1 MRNPVFFLIFGL
13 IIILFGLLN
22 YYIGLRG
29 WQNLGSYFKVP
40 RSIYWVSF
48 WFFAFSYIAARIV
61 ESYLPASISRILVI
75 TGANWLVFMYYFILI
90 IALTDLVRVIGKLT
104 GVIPQTLKE
113 NSFVPVAAGL
123 LVVTIVTAI
132 WGYGT
137 WNARHPQVTRYEIAI
152 NKSAGTLKNLH
163 VVMVSDVHLG
173 TIIGTDRLNRMVE
186 MVNQLNPDIVLLAG
200 DTIDEDVEFF
210 AQHKMDSYFQK
221 IQSKYGVYAV
231 LGNHEYIG
239 RNADEAVKQLT
250 AGGVKV
256 LKDKYV
262 KVTDSF
268 YIAGRDDKSGTR
280 FTGRQRKD
288 VGEILAGVDKSL
300 PVILM
305 DHQPSDLEPA
315 RKSGV
320 DLQVSGHTHRGQM
333 FPNQLIT
340 SRIYEKDYGFLRK
353 GNFNVI
359 VSSGYGT
366 WGPPV
371 KVGNPAEIVEINI
384 QFNK

>member
-29 WQNLGSYFKVP
+29 WQTLGIYFKIP
-40 RSIYWVSF
+40 RKVYWVTF
-48 WFFAFSYIAARIV
+48 WFLAFSYIAARIV
-61 ESYLPASISRILVI
+61 ENHLPAAISKILVVL
-75 TGANWLVFMYYFILI
+75 GANWLVFMYYFILI
-90 IALTDLVRVIGKLT
+90 IALVDILRVILGFAGL
-104 GVIPQTLKE
+104 IPQSLKE
-113 NSFVPVAAGL
+113 NSFAPAAIGLAL
-123 LVVTIVTAI
+123 LVVVTAI

-137 WNARHPQVTRYEIAI
+137 WNATHPRVTRYEIEV
-152 NKSAGTLKNLH
+152 NKPAGKLKNLH
-163 VVMVSDVHLG
+163 IVMVSDIHLG
-173 TIIGTDRLNRMVE
+173 TIMGTGRLNRMVD
-186 MVNQLNPDIVLLAG
+186 MVNELKPDIVLLAG
-200 DTIDEDVEFF
+200 DVIDEDVEYFI
-210 AQHKMDSYFQK
+210 QNKMDSHFRK
-221 IQSKYGVYAV
+221 IRSKYGVYAV

-250 AGGVKV
+250 AGGVTV
-256 LKDKYV
+256 LKDQYI
-262 KVTDSF
+262 KVADSF
-268 YIAGRDDKSGTR
+268 YVAGRDDRSGAR
-280 FTGRQRKD
+280 FTGRKRKD
-288 VGEILAGVDKSL
+288 LSDLLTRVDKSL

-305 DHQPSDLEPA
+305 DHQPTDLESG
-315 RKSGV
+315 RLNGV

-340 SRIYEKDYGFLRK
+340 SRIYEKDYGYLKK

-359 VSSGYGT
+359 VSSGFGT

-371 KVGNPAEIVEINI
+371 KIGNIAEIVDINI

>member
-13 IIILFGLLN
+13 IIIVFGLLN

-29 WQNLGSYFKVP
+29 WQTLGSYFKIP
-40 RSIYWVSF
+40 RRIYWVSF
-48 WFFAFSYIAARIV
+48 WFLTFSYMAARIL

-75 TGANWLVFMYYFILI
+75 FGANWLVFMYYFILI
-90 IALTDLVRVIGKLT
+90 IAVTDILRVVGNVT
-104 GVIPQTLKE
+104 GLMPQSIKE
-113 NSFVPVAAGL
+113 NSITP
-123 LVVTIVTAI
+123 VTIGLIVLILVTAI

-137 WNARHPQVTRYEIAI
+137 WNARHPQVTRYEIEM
-152 NKSAGTLKNLH
+152 NKSAGNLKNLH
-163 VVMVSDVHLG
+163 VVMVSDIHLG
-173 TIIGTDRLNRMVE
+173 TIMETSRLNRMVD
-186 MVNQLNPDIVLLAG
+186 MVNELNPDIVLLAG
-200 DTIDEDVEFF
+200 DTIDEDVEYFV
-210 AQHKMDSYFQK
+210 QNRMDSYFQK
-221 IQSKYGVYAV
+221 IRSKYGVYAV

-239 RNADEAVKQLT
+239 RNADEAIQQLT
-250 AGGVKV
+250 AGGVTV

-262 KVTDSF
+262 KVADSF
-268 YIAGRDDKSGTR
+268 YIAGRDDKSGAR
-280 FTGRQRKD
+280 FTGRQRKGVAD
-288 VGEILAGVDKSL
+288 VLTGVDKSL

-305 DHQPSDLEPA
+305 DHQPNDLEPA
-315 RKSGV
+315 LQNGV

-340 SRIYEKDYGFLRK
+340 SRIYEKDYGHLHK
-353 GNFNVI
+353 GNFNLI

-371 KVGNPAEIVEINI
+371 KIGNPAEIVDINI